1 MECCSNVV
9 FECWVEY
16 CSNVVFECWVEYCS
30 NVVFNLGWVLQ
41 QIQVLVLHFVW
52 VEGSISIFI
61 ISWCDYISIYVF
73 YNYNLRHATFSWI
86 SWFHLF
92 LVSVLPFKIETT
104 IQNHW
109 NCVISSFFWVK
120 LQLRA
125 CESLTTGSFQN
136 QHYHVLK
143 KRYSH
148 SVTANISLWIF
159 IQLWDCVELFVC
171 ELARV
176 TLPSKRESV
185 CLFE

>member
-1 MECCSNVV
+1 MRLIAVIFAMNCVNNTCIFISWRKLCDFWMWMFLG
-9 FECWVEY
+9 FET
-16 CSNVVFECWVEYCS
+16 
-30 NVVFNLGWVLQ
+30 LLD
-41 QIQVLVLHFVW
+41 
-52 VEGSISIFI
+52 GSITKRGFAVTP
-61 ISWCDYISIYVF
+61 CEYVVS
-73 YNYNLRHATFSWI
+73 RHATFPQI
-86 SWFHLF
+86 SGVPLF